1 MPAWESVDRLM
12 RNAIERGAFPG
23 AVLRVLVR
31 DRVVFEQ
38 AYGWADL
45 FSSRAMTADTLFDLA
60 SLTKPLAAAVA
71 VMALIRDSRIDL
83 DTPCGALLPESAG
96 TDKAKI
102 TLRQLLCHRSGLPAW
117 RPFFLRLQSVK
128 ATARCKELKR
138 LVLSQPLE
146 ALAGTRSEYSDLGF
160 MLVQWLVERVC
171 GESLDRYVTRAV
183 YRPLGIADLFY
194 NDISAPAPTLH
205 RFAATQLCPWRH
217 RLLVGAVDDDNAW
230 IMGGVAGHAGL
241 FGTAAAVG
249 RLVGAMVAADQAEGG
264 RGLFPTELVRTF
276 FDHDPQKR
284 WALAFDRPS
293 VAGSSAGRYFPA
305 DSVGHLGFT
314 GTSFWVH
321 RSRRIVVILLT
332 NRVHPYRYRAG
343 IKAFRPQLH
352 DAVMEALG
360 AAQK

>member
-12 RNAIERGAFPG
+12 RSAIERGLFPG
-23 AVLRVLVR
+23 AVLRVVAR
-31 DRVVFEQ
+31 DQLVFEQ

-45 FSSRAMTADTLFDLA
+45 FGARAMTTDTLFDLA

-71 VMALIRDSRIDL
+71 LMALVRDGRIDL
-83 DTPCGALLPESAG
+83 DTPCGALLPESTD

-117 RPFFLRLQSVK
+117 RPFFLRLQSVP
-128 ATARCKELKR
+128 ASARCVALKR

-146 ALAGTRSEYSDLGF
+146 VPPGTRSEYSDLGF
-160 MLVQWLVERVC
+160 MLVQWLIEQVC
-171 GESLDRYVTRAV
+171 GEGLDQYVAHTI

-194 NDISAPAPTLH
+194 NDISAPATALR
-205 RFAATQLCPWRH
+205 RFAASQLCPWRH

-249 RLVGAMVAADQAEGG
+249 RLVGAMVASDQAEEG
-264 RGLFPTELVRTF
+264 RGIFPTELVRTF
-276 FDHDPQKR
+276 FNHDPLER

-293 VAGSSAGRYFPA
+293 AEDSNAGRYFPA
-305 DSVGHLGFT
+305 DSIGHLGFT
-314 GTSFWVH
+314 GTSFWAH
-321 RSRRIVVILLT
+321 RSRRIVVVLLT

-343 IKAFRPQLH
+343 IKTFRPLLH
-352 DAVMEALG
+352 NAVMEAVSD
-360 AAQK
+360 A